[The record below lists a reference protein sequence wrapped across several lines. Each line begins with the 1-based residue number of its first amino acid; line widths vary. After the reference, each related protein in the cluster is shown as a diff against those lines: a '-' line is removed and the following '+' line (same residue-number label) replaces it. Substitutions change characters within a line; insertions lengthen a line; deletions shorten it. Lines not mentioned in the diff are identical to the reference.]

1 MKIYIDVSIQISHIV
16 YMLYKTIIIELLT
29 EYHIHVVV
37 SPEEISVRPKK
48 ASRKETYEIAEDGTT
63 GMINIL
69 KKFKK

>member
-1 MKIYIDVSIQISHIV
+1 M
-16 YMLYKTIIIELLT
+16 
-29 EYHIHVVV
+29 

-48 ASRKETYEIAEDGTT
+48 ASRKETYENAEDGTT